1 MKKKLGL
8 IVNPIAGIGGR
19 VGLKGSDSP
28 EIQQKALELG
38 AEPQA
43 QNRAQQALE
52 RLKARLDPEVDLQ
65 TLTYPGEMGEQAA
78 RATGLEPTVIG
89 AIEPGATTA
98 QDTREAAQEMLER
111 EVDLL
116 LFAGGDGTARD
127 VYSAVGDRLPV
138 LGIPAGVK
146 IHSAAFATSPRS
158 AGDLA
163 ASFLQGDTTEL
174 REAEVLDLD
183 EEAVREGVVS
193 AELYGY
199 VRIPFQNRLIQG
211 LKAPSS
217 PEDQA
222 AMESIAADIVD
233 RMQEDQLYILG
244 PGTTTRAITAALDLD
259 KTLIGVDVVRNKEL
273 VARDV
278 NESELLTLLD
288 QYDEQA
294 YIVVTPIGGQGYI
307 FGRGNQQI
315 SYLVIEKVGTDHV
328 IVVSTPDK
336 MYSLDRR
343 PLLADT
349 GSREVDEELAG
360 YVKVITGYKES
371 MMYKVAYA

>member
-1 MKKKLGL
+1 M
-8 IVNPIAGIGGR
+8 
-19 VGLKGSDSP
+19 LK
-28 EIQQKALELG
+28 
-38 AEPQA
+38 
-43 QNRAQQALE
+43 
-52 RLKARLDPEVDLQ
+52 
-65 TLTYPGEMGEQAA
+65 
-78 RATGLEPTVIG
+78 
-89 AIEPGATTA
+89 
-98 QDTREAAQEMLER
+98 R

-127 VYSAVGDRLPV
+127 VYSAVRDRLPV

-244 PGTTTRAITAALDLD
+244 PGTTTRAITAELDLD

-273 VARDV
+273 IAQDV
-278 NESELLTLLD
+278 NESELLALLD
-288 QYDEQA
+288 RYEGQA
-294 YIVVTPIGGQGYI
+294 HIVVTPIGGQGYI

-315 SYLVIEKVGTDHV
+315 SYRVIEKVGTGHV
-328 IVVSTPDK
+328 DAIIVVSTPDK